1 MMEGLEC
8 SLQIFPSS
16 KIEETARFYESIGFH
31 AVSYLEAQQ
40 PHICLYRGGVEI
52 ILTRSQKEQ
61 IVPNRVVHGYGYD
74 AYFISGEQKQL
85 QKELK
90 GKGAKIVKELSLTDY
105 ANNEF
110 IFEDNEGRWIAVGR
124 KEGQPA

>member
-1 MMEGLEC
+1 MAEGLES

-16 KIEETARFYESIGFH
+16 KIEETARFYESIGFR

-40 PHICLYRGGVEI
+40 PHVCLYRGGVEI

-61 IVPNRVVHGYGYD
+61 IVPNRVTHGYGYD
-74 AYFISGEQKQL
+74 AYFISSEQKKL
-85 QKELK
+85 QEEFRHK
-90 GKGAKIVKELSLTDY
+90 GVKIVKELSLTDY
-105 ANNEF
+105 ANHEF
-110 IFEDNEGRWIAVGR
+110 IFEDNEGRWVAVGR